1 MLARNIE
8 HFLNEFLIVG
18 RILSSCVSLVGVGTL
33 LRAVTPGDFRMWET
47 CLVLKDAILEPF
59 ARERLCKAFPG
70 AVRYCSY
77 GDPAPPA
84 LSLTSIT
91 NEDGGLGTWGL

>member
-1 MLARNIE
+1 VIA
-8 HFLNEFLIVG
+8 G

-33 LRAVTPGDFRMWET
+33 LQAVTPRDFRMGET
-47 CLVLKDAILEPF
+47 CLVLKNAILEPF
-59 ARERLCKAFPG
+59 ARKRLCKAFPG

-77 GDPAPPA
+77 GDPVPPA

-91 NEDGGLGTWGL
+91 NEDGGLGTWML